1 MPDTAMIKRQREQRR
16 DSMSFWDK
24 IQDDLKK
31 NLQESIEIFK
41 EGSSV
46 FTEKIE
52 ELTGE
57 GKKKYKVFNLN
68 MKVQEEFA
76 KLGGT
81 IYDLTVKKS
90 KNPLGNTNVKSIL
103 AKINKMEGRITKL
116 ENEKDDMPAPKT
128 VKKSTA
134 KKKVAKKSTP
144 KKKVVTKKKTATKKK
159 AAAKKK
165 TVAKTPE
172 AQ

>member
-1 MPDTAMIKRQREQRR
+1 
-16 DSMSFWDK
+16 MSLWDK

-31 NLQESIEIFK
+31 NLQEGIEIFK

-76 KLGGT
+76 KLGGAV
-81 IYDLTVKKS
+81 YDLTLKKS
-90 KNPLGNTNVKSIL
+90 KNPMSNAKVKSIL
-103 AKINKMEGRITKL
+103 ARINKMDARIDKL
-116 ENEKDDMPAPKT
+116 EDNEKKP
-128 VKKSTA
+128 A
-134 KKKVAKKSTP
+134 KKAV
-144 KKKVVTKKKTATKKK
+144 KKKTAVKKT
-159 AAAKKK
+159 AAKKK
-165 TVAKTPE
+165 TVTKKKAVKKSAAKKKTVTKKK
-172 AQ
+172 AAVKKTKA

>member
-1 MPDTAMIKRQREQRR
+1 
-16 DSMSFWDK
+16 MSFWDK

-31 NLQESIEIFK
+31 NLQEGIEIFK

-57 GKKKYKVFNLN
+57 GKKKYHIFNLN

-76 KLGGT
+76 KLGGA

-90 KNPLGNTNVKSIL
+90 KNPISNMKIKSIL
-103 AKINKMEGRITKL
+103 AKINKMETQINKL
-116 ENEKDDMPAPKT
+116 EGKENNKPAKKA
-128 VKKSTA
+128 VKKRTT
-134 KKKVAKKSTP
+134 KKKAA
-144 KKKVVTKKKTATKKK
+144 TKKKTAAKTKKS
-159 AAAKKK
+159 
-165 TVAKTPE
+165 
-172 AQ
+172 

>member
-1 MPDTAMIKRQREQRR
+1 
-16 DSMSFWDK
+16 MSFWNK

-46 FTEKIE
+46 FTEKIG

-57 GKKKYKVFNLN
+57 GKKKYRIFNLN

-90 KNPLGNTNVKSIL
+90 KNPLNNTKAKSIL
-103 AKINKMEGRITKL
+103 VKINMIEDQIKIL
-116 ENEKDDMPAPKT
+116 ENKEVKTPAIKASKKRT
-128 VKKSTA
+128 TKKKAAVKKTSA
-134 KKKVAKKSTP
+134 RA
-144 KKKVVTKKKTATKKK
+144 KTATKKK
-159 AAAKKK
+159 A
-165 TVAKTPE
+165 VAKIKK
-172 AQ
+172 A

>member
-1 MPDTAMIKRQREQRR
+1 
-16 DSMSFWDK
+16 MSFWEK

-57 GKKKYKVFNLN
+57 GKKKYQVFNLN

-81 IYDLTVKKS
+81 IYDLTAKKS
-90 KNPLGNTNVKSIL
+90 KNPLGNTKVKSIL
-103 AKINKMEGRITKL
+103 TKINKMEDRITKL
-116 ENEKDDMPAPKT
+116 ED
-128 VKKSTA
+128 KKPA
-134 KKKVAKKSTP
+134 KKEAKKRTT
-144 KKKVVTKKKTATKKK
+144 KKKAATKKAATKAKRKTKTATKKK
-159 AAAKKK
+159 TVVKTKK
-165 TVAKTPE
+165 A
-172 AQ
+172 

>member
-1 MPDTAMIKRQREQRR
+1 
-16 DSMSFWDK
+16 MSFWDK

-31 NLQESIEIFK
+31 NLQEGIEIFK

-57 GKKKYKVFNLN
+57 GKKKYQVFNLN

-90 KNPLGNTNVKSIL
+90 KNPLSNIKVKSIL
-103 AKINKMEGRITKL
+103 AKINKMEAGINKL
-116 ENEKDDMPAPKT
+116 EDNKPARKA
-128 VKKSTA
+128 VKKRT
-134 KKKVAKKSTP
+134 
-144 KKKVVTKKKTATKKK
+144 TKKKAATRKKAAVKKAPAKAKTKKK
-159 AAAKKK
+159 AAAKTKK
-165 TVAKTPE
+165 S
-172 AQ
+172 

>member
-1 MPDTAMIKRQREQRR
+1 
-16 DSMSFWDK
+16 MSFWDK
-24 IQDDLKK
+24 IQNDLKK
-31 NLQESIEIFK
+31 NLQEGIEIFK
-41 EGSSV
+41 EGSLV

-90 KNPLGNTNVKSIL
+90 KNPLGNKNVKSIL
-103 AKINKMEGRITKL
+103 SKINKIEAQINKL
-116 ENEKDDMPAPKT
+116 ESRG
-128 VKKSTA
+128 KKKPA
-134 KKKVAKKSTP
+134 KKAARKTSKKRTT
-144 KKKVVTKKKTATKKK
+144 KKKAATKAKRKTKTATKKK
-159 AAAKKK
+159 AAVKTKKD
-165 TVAKTPE
+165 
-172 AQ
+172 

>member
-1 MPDTAMIKRQREQRR
+1 
-16 DSMSFWDK
+16 MSFWDK

-57 GKKKYKVFNLN
+57 GKKKYQVFNLN

-81 IYDLTVKKS
+81 IYDLSEKKS
-90 KNPLGNTNVKSIL
+90 KNPFTNTKIKSIL

-116 ENEKDDMPAPKT
+116 EDNKQAPKT
-128 VKKSTA
+128 T
-134 KKKVAKKSTP
+134 KKKAAA
-144 KKKVVTKKKTATKKK
+144 KKKTATKKK

-165 TVAKTPE
+165 TVAKTPK
-172 AQ
+172 A

>member
-1 MPDTAMIKRQREQRR
+1 
-16 DSMSFWDK
+16 MSFWDK

-31 NLQESIEIFK
+31 NLQEGIEIFK

-57 GKKKYKVFNLN
+57 GKKKYHIFNLN

-76 KLGGT
+76 KLGGA

-90 KNPLGNTNVKSIL
+90 KNPISNMKIKSIL
-103 AKINKMEGRITKL
+103 AKINKMETQINKL
-116 ENEKDDMPAPKT
+116 EGKENNKPA
-128 VKKSTA
+128 
-134 KKKVAKKSTP
+134 
-144 KKKVVTKKKTATKKK
+144 
-159 AAAKKK
+159 
-165 TVAKTPE
+165 
-172 AQ
+172 

>member
-1 MPDTAMIKRQREQRR
+1 
-16 DSMSFWDK
+16 MSFWDK

-31 NLQESIEIFK
+31 NLQEGIEIFK

-57 GKKKYKVFNLN
+57 GKKKYHIFNLN

-76 KLGGT
+76 KLGGA

-90 KNPLGNTNVKSIL
+90 KNPISNMKIKSIL
-103 AKINKMEGRITKL
+103 AKINKMETQINKL
-116 ENEKDDMPAPKT
+116 EGKENNKPAQKA
-128 VKKSTA
+128 VKKRTT
-134 KKKVAKKSTP
+134 KKKAA
-144 KKKVVTKKKTATKKK
+144 TKKKTAAKTKKS
-159 AAAKKK
+159 
-165 TVAKTPE
+165 
-172 AQ
+172 

>member
-1 MPDTAMIKRQREQRR
+1 
-16 DSMSFWDK
+16 MSFWDK

-57 GKKKYKVFNLN
+57 GKRKYQVFNLN

-76 KLGGT
+76 KLGGA
-81 IYDLTVKKS
+81 IYDLTAKKS
-90 KNPLGNTNVKSIL
+90 KNPLGNTKVKSIL
-103 AKINKMEGRITKL
+103 AKINKMEDRITKL
-116 ENEKDDMPAPKT
+116 EGKEEKKPA
-128 VKKSTA
+128 KKTA
-134 KKKVAKKSTP
+134 KKRT
-144 KKKVVTKKKTATKKK
+144 TKKKAVTKKK
-159 AAAKKK
+159 AATKAKRKTKTAAKKK
-165 TVAKTPE
+165 AAVKTK
-172 AQ
+172 